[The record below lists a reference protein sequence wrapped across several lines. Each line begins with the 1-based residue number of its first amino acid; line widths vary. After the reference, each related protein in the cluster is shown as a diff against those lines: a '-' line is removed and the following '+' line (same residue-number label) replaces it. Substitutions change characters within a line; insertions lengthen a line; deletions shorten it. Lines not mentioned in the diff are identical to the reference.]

1 MKTLGV
7 LWFGAATILLT
18 ALASR
23 GETKVVAD
31 HNDGSR
37 ATGEFK
43 FKNVPSPSK
52 DDAAAKAKFTI
63 VAGTRDHAGADLDK
77 LNDGRLP
84 TEADQPSEN
93 FYFDVATAGG
103 RLQADLGSAIEIR
116 QVNTYSWHANTRAP
130 QVYKLYAS
138 DGTAAD
144 FKAQPGRAAEPEK
157 SGWKLI
163 ASVDTRPKEGGAG
176 GQYGVSI
183 FDDSGALGQY
193 RYLLFDV
200 FRTGTD
206 DNFENTFYSEIDVLS
221 GSAIGA
227 TQTVA
232 AAIPPLLIKSADGKC
247 DISIDTSGATD
258 LKEWAETKLAPV
270 LAEWFPKIVAMLPS
284 EGYTAP
290 ASFSVTIR
298 PGRGVAA
305 TSGTRVTANSNWLKG
320 ELDREAIGALLHEEI
335 HVIQLYGRRGNRGEG
350 GGRRLPGWLVEGIP
364 DYIRWFLYEPQS
376 HGADD
381 VWMKKQKFEGVRY
394 DKSYRQSANFLN
406 WVSQKY
412 DKDIVAKLNAAA
424 RAGKYGDEIW
434 KEKSGQTAEELG
446 NEWKAQLAKKLDIEW
461 TPPVANSNTNNPA
474 ALAPASNTVTN
485 K

>member
-1 MKTLGV
+1 MKTLEV

-31 HNDGSR
+31 HN
-37 ATGEFK
+37 
-43 FKNVPSPSK
+43 
-52 DDAAAKAKFTI
+52 
-63 VAGTRDHAGADLDK
+63 
-77 LNDGRLP
+77 
-84 TEADQPSEN
+84 
-93 FYFDVATAGG
+93 FD
-103 RLQADLGSAIEIR
+103 
-116 QVNTYSWHANTRAP
+116 
-130 QVYKLYAS
+130 
-138 DGTAAD
+138 
-144 FKAQPGRAAEPEK
+144 
-157 SGWKLI
+157 
-163 ASVDTRPKEGGAG
+163 
-176 GQYGVSI
+176 
-183 FDDSGALGQY
+183 
-193 RYLLFDV
+193 
-200 FRTGTD
+200 
-206 DNFENTFYSEIDVLS
+206 NTFYSEIDVIS
-221 GSAIGA
+221 GSATEA

-247 DISIDTSGATD
+247 DITIDTAGATD

-284 EGYTAP
+284 DGYTPP

-305 TSGTRVTANSNWLKG
+305 TGGTRVTANANWLRR
-320 ELDREAIGALLHEEI
+320 ELEREAIGALLHEEV
-335 HVIQLYGRRGNRGEG
+335 HVIQLYGRRGGNRSE

-376 HGADD
+376 HGADE
-381 VWMKKQKFEGVRY
+381 VWMKGQNFSRVRY
-394 DKSYRQSANFLN
+394 DGSYRQSANFLN
-406 WVSQKY
+406 WVTEKY

-434 KEKSGQTAEELG
+434 QEKSGKTAEELG

-461 TPPVANSNTNNPA
+461 NPPAAGSNSNNPA
-474 ALAPASNTVTN
+474 PTAPTSNAATN